1 MDPFSY
7 ICVLTSIVA
16 GLAVT
21 RLVSGFGQ
29 LLQTRARTPAYWV
42 QALWMVNV
50 LLTIIIT
57 WWVQYRWRN
66 VPHWTLFL
74 FLWLLVAPLILYL
87 VAALLF
93 PTNQDDVVVTSW
105 REHYYANN
113 QKIFALFGLTICD
126 RPRRYVAQR
135 THLLLVV
142 RSALLWVD
150 VDAHHS
156 LRNRR
161 DNKIAAISRLL
172 RCLLSYLQP
181 GNGWEQSPAADVA
194 VI

>member
-29 LLQTRARTPAYWV
+29 LLQTRARTRPYWV
-42 QALWMVNV
+42 HAVWMVNV
-50 LLTIIIT
+50 LLTVIIV

-66 VPHWTLFL
+66 ASRWTLFL

-87 VAALLF
+87 VTALLF

-113 QKIFALFGLTICD
+113 RKIFPLFGLTFAVDLVDTLLKGFAYFWSLGPFYYSSMLLHITLCGVAASTKS
-126 RPRRYVAQR
+126 PRYHGAFAIFY
-135 THLLLVV
+135 LLYNL
-142 RSALLWVD
+142 AMLGT
-150 VDAHHS
+150 
-156 LRNRR
+156 N
-161 DNKIAAISRLL
+161 LL
-172 RCLLSYLQP
+172 RLM
-181 GNGWEQSPAADVA
+181 
-194 VI
+194 

>member
-29 LLQTRARTPAYWV
+29 LLQTRARTPPYWV
-42 QALWMVNV
+42 HTLWMVNV
-50 LLTIIIT
+50 LLTVIIT

-66 VPHWTLFL
+66 APHWTLFL

-87 VAALLF
+87 VTALLF
-93 PTNQDDVVVTSW
+93 PINQEEVVVIGR

-113 QKIFALFGLTICD
+113 RKIFLLFGLTFAADLADTLLKGVTYFLSFGPLYYGSMLMQMILCAVAATTKS
-126 RPRRYVAQR
+126 PRYHGVF
-135 THLLLVV
+135 
-142 RSALLWVD
+142 
-150 VDAHHS
+150 
-156 LRNRR
+156 
-161 DNKIAAISRLL
+161 AIFYLIYNVTMLGTNLL
-172 RCLLSYLQP
+172 RLM
-181 GNGWEQSPAADVA
+181 
-194 VI
+194 